1 MSRLNELCHQ
11 FVAHSL
17 RPRLYEQMER
27 FPWQNYLR
35 IVYNDALTYDPAS
48 KKGGLKANF
57 VFPRI
62 ARSP

>member
-1 MSRLNELCHQ
+1 
-11 FVAHSL
+11 
-17 RPRLYEQMER
+17 MER